1 MAAVVAERTGITTIH
16 DFRSRDLAA
25 GGQGVPLVAL
35 ADYLLFGQEDENR
48 ILLHL
53 GGLARLVFLP
63 ARGRIQDLR
72 GFEAGPCNLLLDRLI
87 HKATGGRECYDPG
100 GKHAVQ
106 GRCLETVLQR
116 WLSHP
121 YLARRPPKSLPRH
134 LFGDEFIEQVMHQ
147 AQQEKWDLHDL
158 MCTATHFVARTVVE
172 GIRRYLPDDP
182 PVDRVFLSGGGVRN
196 GLLWHLLQQQL
207 AGIPLERT
215 DAAGIPAEVR
225 KAVSIGVLTAL
236 TVDGIPANV
245 PSATGA
251 VGSRLLGSWTPGS
264 AGNWAR
270 CLQWMAA
277 QTAPYEASV
286 A

>member
-1 MAAVVAERTGITTIH
+1 
-16 DFRSRDLAA
+16 
-25 GGQGVPLVAL
+25 
-35 ADYLLFGQEDENR
+35 
-48 ILLHL
+48 
-53 GGLARLVFLP
+53 
-63 ARGRIQDLR
+63 
-72 GFEAGPCNLLLDRLI
+72 
-87 HKATGGRECYDPG
+87 
-100 GKHAVQ
+100 
-106 GRCLETVLQR
+106 
-116 WLSHP
+116 
-121 YLARRPPKSLPRH
+121 

-236 TVDGIPANV
+236 TADGIPANV

-270 CLQWMAA
+270 CLQWMAGQSHLNPLKSSSGFSA
-277 QTAPYEASV
+277 GPPHPNQLEGACREENL
-286 A
+286 